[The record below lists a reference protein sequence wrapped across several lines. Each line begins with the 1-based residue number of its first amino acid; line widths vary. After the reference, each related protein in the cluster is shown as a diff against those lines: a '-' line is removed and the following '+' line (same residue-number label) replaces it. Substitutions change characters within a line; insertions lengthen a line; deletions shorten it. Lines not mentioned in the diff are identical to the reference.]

1 MKATQY
7 YKQSVESQTASVFL
21 ELFQLQI
28 RFNDILKT
36 DQPYGRE
43 IEKIVQSI
51 DDLFD
56 LMLEE

>member
-28 RFNDILKT
+28 RLNDILKT